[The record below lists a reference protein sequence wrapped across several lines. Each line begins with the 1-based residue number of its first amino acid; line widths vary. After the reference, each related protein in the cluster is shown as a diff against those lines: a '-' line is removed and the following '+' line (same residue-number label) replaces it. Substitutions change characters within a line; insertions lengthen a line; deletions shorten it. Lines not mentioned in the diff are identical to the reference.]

1 MSDKCI
7 MVLPDNMYF
16 TGSPIMVVSGRVV
29 QDENTFQNKLFLN
42 MKNLSGYTINS
53 VILKAFLLNDNNEI
67 MASQDIGF
75 QGLSVLDNKNFGDDR
90 FFILPG
96 INFSSITLMLCQ
108 VVYLDNTPWTGNE
121 YMLEVVPGQE
131 LVSRVFNNSKVT
143 KKYMERFGEKAN
155 RVYST
160 YSDLWLCTCGSIH
173 KNNMNFCSDC
183 GVNRQLLENFSF
195 EDFANE
201 VVSANKN
208 LNNPAL
214 NPAGVVAPSGIPQ
227 EKPSV
232 VSGNSTRSEKDYKEA
247 IRALNSANDY
257 YSLSVIKKKLEDL
270 GDYKDSKA
278 MLRECEAR
286 LGRIEKGWD
295 IKKKAK
301 IIIAI
306 SILSLI
312 LIGGTIYLAID
323 SKMKKNYKAAVK
335 LYEERKIEE
344 AYDKF
349 EELDG
354 YRDSEEYLERCDT
367 YNELFNTAYY
377 NQAFAYAELAEDR
390 GAETDIR
397 IEDDMEGFNN
407 DYSNWRHRIVL
418 DIILNYDSYEDYK
431 KDYPGDKDV
440 MNEWR
445 GLADEFC
452 DKLMSIY
459 EEDKW
464 ESGSPKDDHLPI
476 WQVNV
481 KVRYM
486 DVGQETYIN
495 PYSAWTEGS
504 DHISHDSSEY

>member
-1 MSDKCI
+1 MC
-7 MVLPDNMYF
+7 
-16 TGSPIMVVSGRVV
+16 
-29 QDENTFQNKLFLN
+29 
-42 MKNLSGYTINS
+42 
-53 VILKAFLLNDNNEI
+53 
-67 MASQDIGF
+67 
-75 QGLSVLDNKNFGDDR
+75 
-90 FFILPG
+90 
-96 INFSSITLMLCQ
+96 
-108 VVYLDNTPWTGNE
+108 
-121 YMLEVVPGQE
+121 
-131 LVSRVFNNSKVT
+131 
-143 KKYMERFGEKAN
+143 
-155 RVYST
+155 ST

-173 KNNMNFCSDC
+173 KNNMNFCSEC

-214 NPAGVVAPSGIPQ
+214 NPAGVVAPSGISQ

-232 VSGNSTRSEKDYKEA
+232 VSGKSSRSEKDYKEA
-247 IRALNSANDY
+247 IRVLNSANDY

-278 MLRECEAR
+278 ILRECEAR

-301 IIIAI
+301 IIIAV
-306 SILSLI
+306 SIFSLI

-323 SKMKKNYKAAVK
+323 SKMKKKYKAAVK
-335 LYEERKIEE
+335 EYEERNIEE

-354 YRDSEEYLERCDT
+354 YRDSEEYLKRCDK
-367 YNELFNTAYY
+367 YNELFDTAYY

-397 IEDDMEGFNN
+397 IEDSMEGFNN
-407 DYSNWRHRIVL
+407 DHSNWRHKIVL

-440 MNEWR
+440 INDWR

-452 DKLMSIY
+452 DKMMSIY

-504 DHISHDSSEY
+504 DHISYNSSGD